1 MEESVVKRSFLIL
14 YGLGG
19 SGPDHWQSWLARG
32 LSARGETVHYPSL
45 PNPDHPDKN
54 QWLDSLAQSI
64 GAIPADEEL
73 TVVAHSLACILW
85 FHHAAQGVQ
94 RKAERVFLVAPPSVH
109 TKLDEVASFF
119 PVPDRLEE
127 VQHAAAQTLLIQSS
141 TDPYCTLED
150 SLVYQRMGVPSL
162 TLPDMGHINIASG
175 YGPWEW
181 ILKLCLNGSP
191 IL

>member
-1 MEESVVKRSFLIL
+1 MKRSFLIL

-32 LSARGETVHYPSL
+32 LAARGEAVHYPSL
-45 PNPDHPDKN
+45 PNPDHPDKD
-54 QWLDSLAQSI
+54 QWLNALAQSMD
-64 GAIPADEEL
+64 AIPADEEL

-85 FHHAAQGVQ
+85 FHYAAQGVQ
-94 RKAERVFLVAPPSVH
+94 RKAEHVFLVAPPSVH

-119 PVPDRLEE
+119 PVPARLEE
-127 VQHAAAQTLLIQSS
+127 VRNAAVQTLFIQSS
-141 TDPYCTLED
+141 NDPYCTLED
-150 SLVYQRMGVPSL
+150 SLVYQGIGVPHL

-181 ILKLCLNGSP
+181 ILKLCLNGSL

>member
-45 PNPDHPDKN
+45 PNPEHPDKE
-54 QWLDSLAQSI
+54 QWLDYLAQTMD
-64 GAIPADEEL
+64 AIPEDEEL

-85 FHHAAQGVQ
+85 FHYAAQGVR

-109 TKLDEVASFF
+109 TRLEEVASFF

-127 VQHAAAQTLLIQSS
+127 VQHAAAQTLLILS
-141 TDPYCTLED
+141 TNDPYCSLED
-150 SLVYQRMGVPSL
+150 ALVYQKTGVSSL
-162 TLPDMGHINIASG
+162 TLPGMGHINVASG

-181 ILKLCLNGSP
+181 ILRLCLNGSP